1 MNQRL
6 LLSICT
12 VLIVVVSGQDASAQ
26 LFGDTILNPNRQR
39 KTSASDLS
47 TSVIDRFLNSDR
59 TSTGFVGAASPGQ
72 TPFVGAGN
80 AAQTGTATTTSAVV
94 GLREEAAPP
103 VNVPRT
109 RTAAGIYDPKLTV
122 GFQFQRP
129 NESKQ
134 SSAAARPR
142 TIQNYATTR
151 GLSLEVSP
159 DGTTAHLEGSV
170 ESPKQRRLAELIVLF
185 EPGIETV
192 VNDLTVESSELR

>member
-39 KTSASDLS
+39 RTSASDLS

-59 TSTGFVGAASPGQ
+59 SSTGFVGAASPGQ
-72 TPFVGAGN
+72 APFVGAGN
-80 AAQTGTATTTSAVV
+80 AAQIGIGTTTSAVT
-94 GLREEAAPP
+94 GLREETAPP

-109 RTAAGIYDPKLTV
+109 RTAAGIYDPKLTI
-122 GFQFQRP
+122 GFQYQRADGQKRP
-129 NESKQ
+129 AGQ
-134 SSAAARPR
+134 ARP
-142 TIQNYATTR
+142 TTVQNYAATR
-151 GLSLEVSP
+151 GLSLVVSS
-159 DGTTAHLEGSV
+159 DGTTAHLQGSV

-192 VNDLTVESSELR
+192 VNDLTVESSEPR